1 MKKLVIKIAVEITL
15 QDNSTAT
22 PESALTA
29 IKRGIYWG
37 LDVKHIAPPLNVN
50 VYEKNKH
57 KLLQP

>member
-15 QDNSTAT
+15 PDNSTAT

-37 LDVKHIAPPLNVN
+37 LDVRHIAPPLNVN
-50 VYEKNKH
+50 VYEKNKP
-57 KLLQP
+57 K